1 MTMTRRRRGQIGEA
15 AAAALLADSG
25 YRILERNYR
34 CPLGEID
41 IVAAQGEEIVF
52 IEVRTRSSQNFGTPQ
67 ESVDGRKRLRLR
79 RLAAY
84 YLGSRGLAGR
94 SCRFDVVAVWLD
106 RQERVAGVEVIKGAF

>member
-1 MTMTRRRRGQIGEA
+1 MSMTRRRRGQIGEA
-15 AAAALLADSG
+15 AAAALLEGEG

-41 IVAAQGEEIVF
+41 IIAAQDKEIVF
-52 IEVRTRSSQNFGTPQ
+52 IEVRTRSSRTFGTPQ
-67 ESVDGRKRLRLR
+67 ESVDGRKRMRLR

-84 YLGSRGLAGR
+84 YLGSRGLAGW

-106 RQERVAGVEVIKGAF
+106 RQERVSGMEIIKGAF